1 MMFPSALRIVAN
13 KGAGTVNLR
22 GVIWRTRR
30 GVMKNIHT
38 RLIDYIANWREFMPA
53 RPQRTFAKGSASPV
67 PSTPLDM

>member
-1 MMFPSALRIVAN
+1 MTFPSALRVIAN

-22 GVIWRTRR
+22 GIIQRTRR
-30 GVMKNIHT
+30 GVMENIHT
-38 RLIDYIANWREFMPA
+38 RLIDYVANRRESMPA